1 MNNKERE
8 RDEEVEIDLK
18 ELFFI
23 LLHHL
28 WIIVLAGI
36 VLAAG
41 MFVYTRSF
49 VTPLYSSTAS
59 VYVLNRQSS
68 DQLTYSDLNSS
79 MQLTKDYQQ
88 MFVSRTVLEQVI
100 ENLHL
105 QNTDGSVMS
114 PSTLENKISISS
126 PAIPVLSTLR

>member
-49 VTPLYSSTAS
+49 VTPLYRA
-59 VYVLNRQSS
+59 R
-68 DQLTYSDLNSS
+68 
-79 MQLTKDYQQ
+79 
-88 MFVSRTVLEQVI
+88 
-100 ENLHL
+100 
-105 QNTDGSVMS
+105 
-114 PSTLENKISISS
+114 IS
-126 PAIPVLSTLR
+126 

>member
-49 VTPLYSSTAS
+49 VTPL
-59 VYVLNRQSS
+59 
-68 DQLTYSDLNSS
+68 
-79 MQLTKDYQQ
+79 
-88 MFVSRTVLEQVI
+88 
-100 ENLHL
+100 
-105 QNTDGSVMS
+105 
-114 PSTLENKISISS
+114 
-126 PAIPVLSTLR
+126 